1 MGSGRRLNLA
11 YFHNMHNWSSYGVP
25 RSLLEA
31 LRWRGHE
38 VTAFRTGRFLAK
50 RAKASPRSPDLLK
63 PTLVGSTFTE
73 ASRPD
78 AILFASSGLAFPED
92 EMARLRKWGAV
103 LVGFGFSDPRWYE
116 TKVRPIIP
124 SFDLFFTLCPEVH
137 DAWQHASVD
146 VRRMLPSIHDG
157 FHKRTTSW
165 DMRHG
170 IMFVG
175 LGKGH
180 PDHSSRLETLRSLR
194 KAGIPVTVYGRRWD
208 ALPDSQ
214 RGPAHG
220 GELIKALNAHRVG
233 LDLGAA
239 GAISRR
245 VFEYAACGALVVLPE
260 GNRLAKDVW
269 TDPGV
274 SYLAYR
280 GSDHLV
286 AILRGVETGEIPARN
301 VAERGYRE
309 VHARHRISDRAEAVE
324 QALLAHIPARSP

>member
-1 MGSGRRLNLA
+1 MGPRRRLNLA

-38 VTAFRTGRFLAK
+38 VTAFRMDRFQAK
-50 RAKASPRSPDLLK
+50 PAKTSPQSPDLLK
-63 PTLVGSTFTE
+63 PTLVGSAFTE

-78 AILFASSGLAFPED
+78 AILFASSGLAFPEK
-92 EMARLRKWGAV
+92 EMARLRKWGTV

-124 SFDLFFTLCPEVH
+124 LFDLFFTLCPEVH

-180 PDHSSRLETLRSLR
+180 PDYPSRLATLRSLR
-194 KAGIPVTVYGRRWD
+194 KAGIPVAVYGRRWR
-208 ALPDSQ
+208 ALPDGR

-220 GELIKALNAHRVG
+220 DELIKVLNAHRIG

-260 GNRLAKDVW
+260 GNRLATDVW
-269 TDPGV
+269 GDPGV
-274 SYLAYR
+274 SHLAYR
-280 GSDHLV
+280 DSDHLV
-286 AILRGVETGEIPARN
+286 AILRGVKKGEIPAQEI
-301 VAERGYRE
+301 AERGCKE
-309 VHARHRISDRAEAVE
+309 VYARHRISSRAAEIE
-324 QALLAHIPARSP
+324 KALLAHIPTRSP